1 MISTHTKD
9 SCENNGPNLPD
20 FEIFYKKIDNFLQQV
35 SAGNQK
41 TKMMLKFFYFRIW
54 FIEKIG

>member
-9 SCENNGPNLPD
+9 SCENNGPNFPD
-20 FEIFYKKIDNFLQQV
+20 FKIFYKKIGNFLQQV

-41 TKMMLKFFYFRIW
+41 TKNDA
-54 FIEKIG
+54 